1 MPKYKEIFVNLKLS
15 QEAVLGEVIKNAVGV
30 KADQTIKEDTTKSE
44 QKR

>member
-30 KADQTIKEDTTKSE
+30 NADKTIKEDTTKSE